1 MAVSWRRYLLFC
13 EGSFRLQVTTC
24 QSSSLLQV
32 AASDTSFKLQ
42 VAGKVDK
49 RELHSLTATAVA
61 TAVEAYK
68 EQVLLAEHDRDK
80 YSGLALRFK

>member
-1 MAVSWRRYLLFC
+1 MMARSCFGQLPATPLLCQQWLSVAVLFM
-13 EGSFRLQVTTC
+13 LQVG
-24 QSSSLLQV
+24 
-32 AASDTSFKLQ
+32 
-42 VAGKVDK
+42 GKVDK
-49 RELHSLTATAVA
+49 RELQALTATAVA